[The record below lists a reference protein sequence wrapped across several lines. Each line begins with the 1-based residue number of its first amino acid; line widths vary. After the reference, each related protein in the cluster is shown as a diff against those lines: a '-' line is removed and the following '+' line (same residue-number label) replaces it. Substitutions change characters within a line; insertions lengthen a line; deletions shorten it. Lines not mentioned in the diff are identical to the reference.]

1 MGGKVAGAYQPRG
14 MYFEEFNDGL
24 EIVTQGRTITETDI
38 VNFAGIS
45 GDYNSI
51 HTDAEYGK
59 LTMFGDRIAHG
70 LLGLSVASGLGM
82 QLGFLDGT
90 VIAFIGLE
98 WKFKAPI
105 KIGDTIRMTA
115 KVKQTKAM
123 AKLGGGF
130 VILEAKILNQ
140 RNEVTQ
146 QGEWTLLIKSQPA
159 A

>member
-1 MGGKVAGAYQPRG
+1 MPDYRPRG
-14 MYFEEFNDGL
+14 MYFEEFTEGL
-24 EIVTQGRTITETDI
+24 EILTQGRTITEADI
-38 VNFAGIS
+38 VNFAGVS
-45 GDYNSI
+45 GDFNPI

-59 LTMFGDRIAHG
+59 TTMFGERIAHG

-90 VIAFIGLE
+90 VIAFMGLE

-105 KIGDTIRMTA
+105 KIGDTIHMTA
-115 KVKQTKAM
+115 RVKQTRAM

-130 VILEAKILNQ
+130 VILEAKVLNH

-146 QGEWTLLIKSQPA
+146 QGEWTLLMKSKG
-159 A
+159 